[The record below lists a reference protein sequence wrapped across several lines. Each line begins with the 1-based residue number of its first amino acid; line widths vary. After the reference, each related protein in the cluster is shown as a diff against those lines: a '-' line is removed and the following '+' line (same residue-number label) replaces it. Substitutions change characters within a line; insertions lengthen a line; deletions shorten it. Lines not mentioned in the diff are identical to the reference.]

1 MPVNFIP
8 SIALCA
14 KWGNIDGDIE
24 SQSDLNNKFSQ
35 KADTAHNH
43 NSQYE
48 PKNSNIQNHINSTSN
63 PHNVTKAQIGLANV
77 ENKSSNE
84 IIAQITETNIPIN
97 MSPSKISKLNEER
110 TVVYKNTISDTINND
125 NKLSFVSNHTIVITL
140 NSIISN
146 NNNLYSD
153 YFIGIDEGFEYKL
166 ILINSNLASTFT
178 MNSNVIN
185 NVASN
190 SFNLPANKSV
200 EISIIKIAN
209 KLRYMFSNEMG
220 V

>member
-48 PKNSNIQNHINSTSN
+48 PKNS
-63 PHNVTKAQIGLANV
+63 
-77 ENKSSNE
+77 
-84 IIAQITETNIPIN
+84 
-97 MSPSKISKLNEER
+97 
-110 TVVYKNTISDTINND
+110 NTISDTINND